1 MNRLKRILFSSI
13 LAGTLLF
20 SACSTDLD
28 VIGDYKETMVVY
40 GLLDQGQ
47 PIQYIKINKAF
58 LGEGNALMYAQIKD
72 SVQFVNALTVEL
84 KRIRISDGVQLGA
97 TILLTPTNMPKD
109 AGIFYS
115 ADQTNAIYSFPTPAP
130 TAANALKTDS
140 EYELT
145 ITNGETGNVVKGKTA
160 LISDITGFTSPTPL
174 GTTFSFVAFGSAP
187 NYPFNVVWN
196 SAQNARLYQ
205 VIIRLNYVDS
215 TAAGL
220 DTQSISYTLPEIRM
234 EDINASIEVTQATKG
249 RDFYRHIGNTLTA
262 YTGLVQRSAINVDLL
277 LVAGSADLS
286 TFIDVNKPSTGIIQE
301 RPEFTNITNGLGLFS
316 SRLNRAPLT
325 RILDGTS
332 WDSLACGQYTKHLR
346 FVNGAGIR
354 DCPW

>member
-1 MNRLKRILFSSI
+1 MNRLKRFTFSSL

-40 GLLDQGQ
+40 GLLDQAQ

-58 LGEGNALMYAQIKD
+58 LGEGDALMYAQIKD

-84 KRIRISDGVQLGA
+84 KRIKNGVQMGA
-97 TILLTPTNMPKD
+97 TIVLTPTNMPKD
-109 AGIFYS
+109 AGLFYS
-115 ADQTNAIYSFPTPAP
+115 ADQTNAIYSFPTPA
-130 TAANALKTDS
+130 TSAANALKPDS

-145 ITNGETGNVVKGKTA
+145 ITNGETGNVVTAKTS
-160 LISDITGFTSPTPL
+160 LITDITGFTNPTPL
-174 GTTFSFVAFGSAP
+174 GTTFSFVAFGTVP

-205 VIIRLNYVDS
+205 VILRLNYVDS
-215 TAAGL
+215 TASGL
-220 DTQSISYTLPEIRM
+220 DTNSVSYTLPEIRM
-234 EDINASIEVTQATKG
+234 EDIDFSVEVTQATKG
-249 RDFYRHIGNTLTA
+249 RDFYKYIGNNLTA
-262 YTGLVQRSAINVDLL
+262 YAGLVQREALNVDLL
-277 LVAGSADLS
+277 LVAGSDDLS

-301 RPEFTNITNGLGLFS
+301 RPEFTNINNGLGLFS

-325 RILDGTS
+325 RQLDGTS
-332 WDSLACGQYTKHLR
+332 WDSLACGQYTKHLK
-346 FVNGAGIR
+346 FVNQAGFHP
-354 DCPW
+354 CL

>member
-40 GLLDQGQ
+40 GLLDQAQ

-58 LGEGNALMYAQIKD
+58 LGEGDALMYAQIKD
-72 SVQFVNALTVEL
+72 SVQFVNALTVEI
-84 KRIRISDGVQLGA
+84 KRIKNGVQMGA

-109 AGIFYS
+109 AGLFYS
-115 ADQTNAIYSFPTPAP
+115 SDQTNAIYSFPTPAT
-130 TAANALKTDS
+130 TAANALKPDS

-145 ITNGETGNVVKGKTA
+145 ITNGETGNVVTAKTS
-160 LISDITGFTSPTPL
+160 LITDITGFINPTPL
-174 GTTFSFVAFGSAP
+174 GTTFSFVVFGAGGA
-187 NYPFNVVWN
+187 NAPFNIVWN
-196 SAQNARLYQ
+196 SAKNARLYQ
-205 VIIRLNYVDS
+205 VILRLNYVDS
-215 TAAGL
+215 TASGL

-234 EDINASIEVTQATKG
+234 EDVDFQVEVTQATKG
-249 RDFYRHIGNTLTA
+249 RDFYKHIGNALED
-262 YTGLVQRSAINVDLL
+262 YSGLIQREVLDVDLL
-277 LVAGSADLS
+277 LVAGSSDLS

-325 RILDGTS
+325 RQLDGTS
-332 WDSLACGQYTKHLR
+332 WDSIACGQFTKHLK
-346 FVNGAGIR
+346 FVNQAGLHP
-354 DCPW
+354 CL